1 MSLSNTVKTIQDI
14 MRKDAG
20 VDGDA
25 QRIGQLGWMLFLKIY
40 SDLELETEL
49 EDTKYKS
56 PIPKKYRWESWADE
70 SVAGKDSFTGDALIN
85 FINNDLFPKLKELD
99 LSSFNGQARERGAL
113 LISVFDDAY
122 NYMKNGTLLRQV
134 INKINQDIDYNSVET
149 RHLFGDIYE
158 QILRD
163 LQNAGNAGE
172 YYTPRAVT
180 QFAIEMVNP
189 QLGEIV
195 LDPACGTGGFLTG
208 AFEHM
213 KKQVKKPAELK
224 ALKNSIRGVE
234 KKPLPHVL
242 CATNMMVHGI
252 EVPSN
257 IINGNTLAKPL
268 RDYGRNDQVDVV
280 VTNPPFGGVEEDGI
294 ENNFPA
300 EFRTRETADLFLVL
314 VMELL
319 KDGGRAAILLPDG
332 TLSGEGIKTKIKKK
346 MLEELNLHTIIRL
359 PKSVFAPYTNI
370 ASNILFL
377 TKGEPTKD
385 IWYFEHKL
393 PLGVKSYNKTKPM
406 RLEEFDVEKS
416 WWLDRQ
422 ENEQAW
428 KVSIEQVTA
437 NNFNLDIKNPNAPL
451 QIHENPELLLKDY
464 LEISEHLNPLQESI
478 KASLSRSLPQNE
490 ISNILIKNINLI
502 TGSTNGVN
510 RLRKLIVSIAVA
522 GNLVEQKSDE
532 GNAVEALTSLDLTQV
547 REVLSINQNSE
558 TELPLGWAKASFP
571 NIGNWVGGNGF
582 PTSEQGHVGREILFC
597 KVSDMNLERN
607 SRYIEETVNSI
618 DEKSAK
624 RLRINVHSAGTVIF
638 PKIGGAIATNKRRIL
653 VQPTAIDNNCMG
665 IKPSDAI
672 FTEWLFLLLTS
683 IDFTK
688 YQSGTS
694 IPSISQ
700 KTLDQISFGVPPYKE
715 QERIVSRVNE
725 LMALCD
731 ELESE
736 IQKSRVLADAFADSI
751 VSSIS

>member
-1 MSLSNTVKTIQDI
+1 MSLSNTVKAIQDI

-56 PIPKKYRWESWADE
+56 PIPKKFRWESWADE
-70 SVAGKDSFTGDALIN
+70 SVAGKDSLTGDGLIN

-257 IINGNTLAKPL
+257 IVNDNTLSKPL
-268 RDYGRNDQVDVV
+268 RDYGKSDQVDVII
-280 VTNPPFGGVEEDGI
+280 TNPPFGGVEEDGI

-300 EFRTRETADLFLVL
+300 EFRTKETADLFLVL

-319 KDGGRAAILLPDG
+319 KDGGRAAIVLPDG
-332 TLSGEGIKTKIKKK
+332 TLFGEGVKTKIKKK
-346 MLEELNLHTIIRL
+346 MLEECNLHTIVRL
-359 PKSVFAPYTNI
+359 PKSVFAPYTSISTNV
-370 ASNILFL
+370 LFL

-385 IWYFEHKL
+385 VWYFEHKL
-393 PLGVKSYNKTKPM
+393 PEGVKAYNKTKPM
-406 RLEEFDVEKS
+406 RLEEFEKEKA
-416 WWLDRQ
+416 WWNNRQ
-422 ENEQAW
+422 EGEQSW
-428 KVSIEQVTA
+428 RVSAEELA
-437 NNFNLDIKNPNAPL
+437 KNNYNLDIKNPNSPTE
-451 QIHENPELLLKDY
+451 IHEDPEQLLQQYFESLHTVRDLQTLLK
-464 LEISEHLNPLQESI
+464 S
-478 KASLSRSLPQNE
+478 
-490 ISNILIKNINLI
+490 
-502 TGSTNGVN
+502 
-510 RLRKLIVSIAVA
+510 KL
-522 GNLVEQKSDE
+522 G
-532 GNAVEALTSLDLTQV
+532 
-547 REVLSINQNSE
+547 
-558 TELPLGWAKASFP
+558 
-571 NIGNWVGGNGF
+571 
-582 PTSEQGHVGREILFC
+582 
-597 KVSDMNLERN
+597 
-607 SRYIEETVNSI
+607 
-618 DEKSAK
+618 
-624 RLRINVHSAGTVIF
+624 
-638 PKIGGAIATNKRRIL
+638 
-653 VQPTAIDNNCMG
+653 
-665 IKPSDAI
+665 
-672 FTEWLFLLLTS
+672 
-683 IDFTK
+683 
-688 YQSGTS
+688 
-694 IPSISQ
+694 
-700 KTLDQISFGVPPYKE
+700 
-715 QERIVSRVNE
+715 
-725 LMALCD
+725 
-731 ELESE
+731 
-736 IQKSRVLADAFADSI
+736 DSI
-751 VSSIS
+751 GK

>member
-1 MSLSNTVKTIQDI
+1 MSLSNTVKAIQDI

-56 PIPKKYRWESWADE
+56 PIPKKFRWESWADE
-70 SVAGKDSFTGDALIN
+70 SVAGKDSLTGDALIN
-85 FINNDLFPKLKELD
+85 FINNELFPKLKELD
-99 LSSFNGQARERGAL
+99 LSSFTGQARERGAL

-158 QILRD
+158 QILKD

-257 IINGNTLAKPL
+257 IINDNTLAKPL
-268 RDYGRNDQVDVV
+268 RDYGKNDQVDVI

-300 EFRTRETADLFLVL
+300 EFRTKETADLFLVL

-319 KDGGRAAILLPDG
+319 KDGGRAAIVLPDG
-332 TLSGEGIKTKIKKK
+332 TLYGEGIKTKIKKK
-346 MLEELNLHTIIRL
+346 MLEECNLHTIVRL
-359 PKSVFAPYTNI
+359 PKSVFSPYTNI
-370 ASNILFL
+370 ATNILFL

-385 IWYFEHKL
+385 IWYFEHEL
-393 PLGVKSYNKTKPM
+393 PEGVKAYNKTKPM
-406 RLEEFDVEKS
+406 RLEEFDSERT
-416 WWLDRQ
+416 WWDKRQ
-422 ENEQAW
+422 ESERSW
-428 KVSIEQVTA
+428 KVSVAEIA
-437 NNFNLDIKNPNAPL
+437 KNNFNLDIKNPNAPTSVHDAPEKLLNNYLTLTNEADEIKESL
-451 QIHENPELLLKDY
+451 QNALALSLGKHSRNEMLIGNFDLLTNDASN
-464 LEISEHLNPLQESI
+464 LEILKSLIIDLGVTGQLTLNIDKKGSGYDVVNQSLEVS
-478 KASLSRSLPQNE
+478 KASKLS
-490 ISNILIKNINLI
+490 
-502 TGSTNGVN
+502 
-510 RLRKLIVSIAVA
+510 
-522 GNLVEQKSDE
+522 D
-532 GNAVEALTSLDLTQV
+532 LTSFEPYCEIPSHWAWATTEDLCHTQTGATP
-547 REVLSINQNSE
+547 E
-558 TELPLGWAKASFP
+558 
-571 NIGNWVGGNGF
+571 
-582 PTSEQGHVGREILFC
+582 
-597 KVSDMNLERN
+597 KVS
-607 SRYIEETVNSI
+607 
-618 DEKSAK
+618 
-624 RLRINVHSAGTVIF
+624 LRG
-638 PKIGGAIATNKRRIL
+638 
-653 VQPTAIDNNCMG
+653 
-665 IKPSDAI
+665 
-672 FTEWLFLLLTS
+672 
-683 IDFTK
+683 
-688 YQSGTS
+688 
-694 IPSISQ
+694 
-700 KTLDQISFGVPPYKE
+700 
-715 QERIVSRVNE
+715 
-725 LMALCD
+725 
-731 ELESE
+731 
-736 IQKSRVLADAFADSI
+736 ADSI
-751 VSSIS
+751 SYVTSADIRDFIASSNNRIARSSGSKKLRIAPPNSVLFVGIGNVGKCGVTTEEVTFNQQLHSASPYCANEKYLCYFYSSTFYREQCKKLSSATTLSILNKSKWSGIPLPVPSLYEQEKIVEKIEDLLRSCDAIKQLISSRNLVNTKFALSIVSGSN

>member
-1 MSLSNTVKTIQDI
+1 MSLSNTVKAIQDI

-56 PIPKKYRWESWADE
+56 PIPKKFRWESWADE
-70 SVAGKDSFTGDALIN
+70 SAAGKDALTGDALIA
-85 FINNDLFPKLKELD
+85 FINNELFPKLKELD
-99 LSSFNGQARERGAL
+99 LSSFTGQARERGAL

-224 ALKNSIRGVE
+224 ALKNSVKGVE

-257 IINGNTLAKPL
+257 IINDNTLAKPL
-268 RDYGRNDQVDVV
+268 RDYGKSDQVDVI

-294 ENNFPA
+294 ENNFPL

-319 KDGGRAAILLPDG
+319 KNGGRAAILLPDG
-332 TLSGEGIKTKIKKK
+332 TLFGEGVKTKIKKK
-346 MLEELNLHTIIRL
+346 MLEEFNLHTIIRL
-359 PKSVFAPYTNI
+359 PKSVFAPYTSI
-370 ASNILFL
+370 ASNVLFM
-377 TKGEPTKD
+377 TKGEPTKE

-393 PLGVKSYNKTKPM
+393 PEGVKAYNKTKPM
-406 RLEEFDVEKS
+406 RLAEFEQEKE
-416 WWLDRQ
+416 WWLNRR
-422 ENEQAW
+422 ETEQSW
-428 KVSIEQVTA
+428 KVSVLDIVK
-437 NNFNLDIKNPNAPL
+437 NNYNLDVKNPNSPVETHDDPA
-451 QIHENPELLLKDY
+451 ELLRRFNEASKH
-464 LEISEHLNPLQESI
+464 EESI
-478 KASLSRSLPQNE
+478 TNQIKESLKILEGTKAAMNSLIESFEVLAESAGG
-490 ISNILIKNINLI
+490 I
-502 TGSTNGVN
+502 T
-510 RLRKLIVSIAVA
+510 RLRELILKLAIA
-522 GNLVEQKSDE
+522 GKLVTQNSDE
-532 GNAVEALTSLDLTQV
+532 GTGKDLLMKIFSQRGLSVGLENEPSSDLPKTWARAKLGELLYLEMGQSPDSDSYNQ
-547 REVLSINQNSE
+547 REVGLPFYQGKTDFGSFIPTPRIWCSSPTKIAEPGDVLLSVRAPVGPTNYVEERSCIGRGLAALRPLGGMKTQFVLWWLRAYESQIADMGTGTTFIAVSKKNLEPFVMNVPPLAEQSRIFDRINQ
-558 TELPLGWAKASFP
+558 
-571 NIGNWVGGNGF
+571 
-582 PTSEQGHVGREILFC
+582 
-597 KVSDMNLERN
+597 
-607 SRYIEETVNSI
+607 
-618 DEKSAK
+618 
-624 RLRINVHSAGTVIF
+624 
-638 PKIGGAIATNKRRIL
+638 
-653 VQPTAIDNNCMG
+653 
-665 IKPSDAI
+665 
-672 FTEWLFLLLTS
+672 
-683 IDFTK
+683 
-688 YQSGTS
+688 
-694 IPSISQ
+694 
-700 KTLDQISFGVPPYKE
+700 
-715 QERIVSRVNE
+715 
-725 LMALCD
+725 LMDLCN
-731 ELESE
+731 ELESA
-736 IQKSRVLADAFADSI
+736 QKNRSQLAEKFARSI
-751 VSSIS
+751 VSASG